1 MDQTDEADTLRLVY
15 AGTPEFSV
23 PALEALDAS
32 DHELV
37 GVFTNPDRPRGRGR
51 DPLPPPVKKAAVER
65 DIEVAQPESMDSDEA
80 AATLEEW
87 EADVMVVCAYGQ
99 ILPERILDAPRLG
112 CINIHASLLPKYR
125 GAAPIN
131 WAIVRGEQETGVT
144 IMEMEPGLDTGPMLM
159 KERVELEPLTTAG
172 ELHDE
177 LSELGAD
184 LIVEAVNGLARGD
197 LEATPQDDDRA
208 THAPKLSKSDGEIDW
223 TKSADEVANHIR
235 GLNPWPG
242 AFSHHRTDD
251 EGRIKFHLARP
262 VGSDGPSDGEPGE
275 VLEAD
280 PSRGRL
286 VIACGEGAIECLEIQ
301 APGRQ
306 KMEAGDFLNGYD
318 IEPGDR
324 FGADK

>member
-1 MDQTDEADTLRLVY
+1 MGQSDEIDSLRLVY

-23 PALEALDAS
+23 PSLEALDES
-32 DHELV
+32 DHKLV

-51 DPLPPPVKKAAVER
+51 DPLPPPVKEAATGR

-87 EADVMVVCAYGQ
+87 RADVMVVCAYGQ
-99 ILPERILDAPRLG
+99 ILPERILETPRMG

-131 WAIVRGEQETGVT
+131 WAIVRGERETGVT
-144 IMEMEPGLDTGPMLM
+144 IMEMEPGLDTGPMLL
-159 KERVELEPLTTAG
+159 KDRVDIEPLTTAG

-177 LSELGAD
+177 LSELGAR
-184 LIVEAVNGLARGD
+184 LIVEAVNGLDRGE
-197 LEATPQDDDRA
+197 LEATDQDDDRA
-208 THAPKLSKSDGEIDW
+208 TYAPKLSKSDGEIDW
-223 TKSADEVANHIR
+223 MKSAEDVANHIR

-242 AFSHHRTDD
+242 AFSHHRVDD
-251 EGRIKFHLARP
+251 DARIKFHLARP
-262 VGSDGPSDGEPGE
+262 VDPTGPTDGEPGE

-286 VIACGEGAIECLEIQ
+286 VIGCGEGAIECLEIQ

-318 IEPGDR
+318 IEAGDQ
-324 FGADK
+324 FGTA

>member
-1 MDQTDEADTLRLVY
+1 MDQSDEVDSLRLVY
-15 AGTPEFSV
+15 AGTPDFSV
-23 PALEALDAS
+23 PALEALDDG

-51 DPLPPPVKKAAVER
+51 DPLPPPVKEAAVER
-65 DIEVAQPESMDSDEA
+65 DIEVAQPESMDSNEA

-87 EADVMVVCAYGQ
+87 RADVMVVCAYGQ
-99 ILPERILDAPRLG
+99 ILPERILATPRLG

-131 WAIVRGEQETGVT
+131 WAIVRGERETGVT
-144 IMEMEPGLDTGPMLM
+144 IMEMEPGLDTGPMLL
-159 KERVELEPLTTAG
+159 KGRVDIEPLTTAG

-177 LSELGAD
+177 LAELGAE
-184 LIVEAVNGLARGD
+184 LIVEAVSGLARGELD
-197 LEATPQDDDRA
+197 ATPQDDDRA
-208 THAPKLSKSDGEIDW
+208 TYAPKLSKSDGGIDW
-223 TKSADEVANHIR
+223 MKSAEEVANHIR

-242 AFSHHRTDD
+242 AFSHHRADD
-251 EGRIKFHLARP
+251 DARIKFHLARP
-262 VGSDGPSDGEPGE
+262 AGPAGPTDGEPGV

-280 PSRGRL
+280 PSEGRL
-286 VIACGEGAIECLEIQ
+286 VIGCGEGAIECLEIQ

-318 IEPGDR
+318 IEAGDQ
-324 FGADK
+324 FGTS